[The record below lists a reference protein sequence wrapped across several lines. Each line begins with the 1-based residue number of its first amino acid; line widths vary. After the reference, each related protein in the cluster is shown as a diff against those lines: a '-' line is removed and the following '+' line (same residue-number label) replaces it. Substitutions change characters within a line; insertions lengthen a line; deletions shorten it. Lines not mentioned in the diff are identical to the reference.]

1 MTRNRFN
8 QAKHQLGNPLLGSTS
23 TSTNNLT
30 LSKAHGL
37 FLEDI
42 DNIGMKDT
50 YKITNV
56 HPAIDENDVVNKD
69 YCDNNLL
76 SSNKIVIL
84 SKNITE
90 LRKGKFEEVTIG
102 RLNANIIGLPS
113 STINGD
119 DTVWIDDDK
128 VQLISLNSSNISTMA
143 SKLSEIETIIVH
155 ICNKVSAD
163 TISKNNELKVE
174 FDNNKFNQSITYIQ
188 LGDACVDRWRGLR
201 ENHILMMKI
210 VIKYIMAILL

>member
-37 FLEDI
+37 FLEVN
-42 DNIGMKDT
+42 DNIDMKDT

-56 HPAIDENDVVNKD
+56 HPPTDENDVVNKF

-76 SSNKIVIL
+76 SSNNKIDIS

-90 LRKGKFEEVTIG
+90 LRKGKLEELTID

-113 STINGD
+113 SKINED
-119 DTVWIDDDK
+119 DTV
-128 VQLISLNSSNISTMA
+128 
-143 SKLSEIETIIVH
+143 
-155 ICNKVSAD
+155 
-163 TISKNNELKVE
+163 
-174 FDNNKFNQSITYIQ
+174 
-188 LGDACVDRWRGLR
+188 
-201 ENHILMMKI
+201 
-210 VIKYIMAILL
+210 